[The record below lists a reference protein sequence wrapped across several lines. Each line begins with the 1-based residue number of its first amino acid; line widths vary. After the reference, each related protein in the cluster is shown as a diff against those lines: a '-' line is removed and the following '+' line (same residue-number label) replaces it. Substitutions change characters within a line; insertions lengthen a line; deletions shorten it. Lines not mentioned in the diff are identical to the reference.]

1 MTISHP
7 RFFRRQCV
15 RHLTRAAVFA
25 LALHARGAGAQP
37 NPPSRAAEI
46 RFAVLPLPERF
57 RDGATM
63 MGMDSTHRP
72 VVLRQGSND
81 MVCMRVVPG
90 EAAWDA
96 RCYEATMARLIF
108 RAGELVMSGL
118 TIDSLGPRIEA
129 EARAGTLVVPRE
141 PAAGYRALGSR
152 DAYDPSTGTV
162 TNRMQIWHV
171 RHVPF
176 ATAEAM
182 GLPDESTLS
191 IAERARTPYVVA
203 SGTWWSHVMVQR
215 PGPHVSPTSE

>member
-1 MTISHP
+1 MTISLQ
-7 RFFRRQCV
+7 RSFRQQCV
-15 RHLTRAAVFA
+15 RHLTRAAVLA
-25 LALHARGAGAQP
+25 LALHARSAGAQP
-37 NPPSRAAEI
+37 SAPSREAEI
-46 RFAVLPLPERF
+46 RFAVMPLPERL
-57 RDGATM
+57 RDGATV

-118 TIDSLGPRIEA
+118 TIDSLGARIEA

-141 PAAGYRALGSR
+141 PAAGYRALGPR
-152 DAYDPSTGTV
+152 DAYDPATGTV
-162 TNRMQIWHV
+162 TSRMQIWHV

-176 ATAEAM
+176 ATAEAI

-215 PGPHVSPTSE
+215 PGPNVSPASE